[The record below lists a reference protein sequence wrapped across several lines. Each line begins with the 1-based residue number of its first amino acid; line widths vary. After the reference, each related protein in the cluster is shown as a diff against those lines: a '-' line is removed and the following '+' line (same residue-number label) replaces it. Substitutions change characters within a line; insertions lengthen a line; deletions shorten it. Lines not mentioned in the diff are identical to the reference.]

1 MGSAS
6 PSEREVATG
15 LPGWQI
21 KLPDRENYIC
31 LMRASPSQREVATGL
46 PGWQICLPDSENC
59 HMFGESLSLT
69 EGSGNR
75 AASLADKVT

>member
-1 MGSAS
+1 MRAF
-6 PSEREVATG
+6 PSQREVAIG

-21 KLPDRENYIC
+21 KI
-31 LMRASPSQREVATGL
+31 
-46 PGWQICLPDSENC
+46 PDSENC

-75 AASLADKVT
+75 AARLADKVT